1 MRLLA
6 CHITTKGGGKKPWKQ
21 KGTGRARH
29 GSIRSPI
36 WVGGGRAWP
45 KIPRS
50 FAIDVPKQ
58 VASLALRSAL
68 SAKLAV
74 NQLHIWQQLS
84 IGTHRTAALNA
95 LLKQNGW
102 DRVLF
107 VDGFSILEE
116 MELEQQVAAQ
126 PKTPEPEQALTTTTT
141 TTPSKPQPSG
151 TAAFHMAASNIQSVT
166 IMPVRRLN
174 VYDVLKRDHV
184 VLTRAAARVLN
195 TKLAPRQADRM
206 PELPPSTVLEQ
217 E

>member
-1 MRLLA
+1 
-6 CHITTKGGGKKPWKQ
+6 
-21 KGTGRARH
+21 
-29 GSIRSPI
+29 
-36 WVGGGRAWP
+36 
-45 KIPRS
+45 
-50 FAIDVPKQ
+50 VPKQ
-58 VASLALRSAL
+58 VANLALRSAL

-141 TTPSKPQPSG
+141 TTTTTPSKPQPSG
-151 TAAFHMAASNIQSVT
+151 AAAFHMAASNIQSVT

-206 PELPPSTVLEQ
+206 PELPPSALEQ